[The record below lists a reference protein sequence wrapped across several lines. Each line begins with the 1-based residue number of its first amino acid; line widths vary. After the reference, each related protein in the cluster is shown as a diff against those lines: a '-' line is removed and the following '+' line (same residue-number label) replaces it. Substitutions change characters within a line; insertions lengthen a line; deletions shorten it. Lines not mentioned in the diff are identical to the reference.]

1 MSLPVLLTSDMAGAP
16 ILNFANGSVINLLTA
31 CLVNG
36 FNTRSVVS
44 ATASGGVV
52 TFNFASAPGFS
63 ALDTVTVAG
72 AIDTA
77 VNGQKRVQSAA
88 GNQVLVAMP
97 GISDGAVVG
106 AITLKFS
113 PLGWTRPYTGTNLA
127 AYRQGGAA
135 AHKRFLR
142 IFDGSTTTATPTPTR
157 FYARGYENMTAI
169 SSGTGAFPTTAQVAG
184 NGTEQ
189 VSVTDTGNF
198 QAVGRPWF
206 IVGTPRFF
214 YFCFGY
220 NFATS
225 FDFQNT
231 YGPAGQVA
239 PLPTLFREHSGV
251 FMFGELANVTK
262 AADTYA
268 IVIPTSYSNAQHYIA
283 RSVSSVIGAVDC
295 ILGNAHVGQ
304 LYTSGAVQ
312 YPSSADG
319 GLHLRA
325 PDWAWESGNA
335 SYPARGTIPGLLYVM
350 ESPAQSPIAGQQQHC
365 GKIFNNVPGV
375 TGRLVLGAHQHQ
387 NWQDMLFMLDEDWG
401 DL

>member
-1 MSLPVLLTSDMAGAP
+1 MSLPVLLTSDMVGAP
-16 ILNFANGSVINLLTA
+16 IYNFANGSVINLLTA

-36 FNTRSVVS
+36 FNTQSVVS

-97 GISDGAVVG
+97 GIPDGAVVG
-106 AITLKFS
+106 ALTLKFS

-135 AHKRFLR
+135 SHKRFLR
-142 IFDGSTTTATPTPTR
+142 IFDGSTTSAYR

-169 SSGTGAFPTTAQVAG
+169 SSGTGPFPTTAQVAG

-189 VSVTDTGNF
+189 VSLYDHGIY

-220 NFATS
+220 NFAS
-225 FDFQNT
+225 SSDFQNT

-239 PLPTLFREHSGV
+239 PLSALFRGYSSV

-268 IVIPTSYSNAQHYIA
+268 IVIPTSFSNAQHYIA
-283 RSVSSVIGAVDC
+283 RSASSVVGPVTC
-295 ILGNAHVGQ
+295 VLGGRHTGT
-304 LYTSGAVQ
+304 LYTTDAAQ
-312 YPSSADG
+312 YPSPADG

-325 PDWAWESGNA
+325 PDWAWDFIDPGYA
-335 SYPARGTIPGLLYVM
+335 TRGTVPGLLYAA
-350 ESPAQSPIAGQQQHC
+350 ESPAQNPIAGQEQHC
-365 GKIFNNVPGV
+365 GKIFTNIPGV
-375 TGRLVLGAHQHQ
+375 NGRMVLGTNQHH